1 MSSSGRFM
9 SASNEMGAI
18 GKARQ
23 GTPANAWGCRGRWG
37 WLKKVESIR
46 QSIIE
51 RRNRLGWSNKIL
63 AEKSNVPYSAIVR
76 MEKGTGYWAD
86 YFIQID
92 STLNKAIK
100 TLPLI
105 EEKQN
110 TDITKFITP
119 TNEKGLTNRKPSKK
133 RCGWALHHSQCIKC
147 GSSDKPHVSRGL
159 CKSCYDKDIEKRH
172 KDNERIQN
180 YGGSSK
186 LLTAE
191 YLTENYINQNKSLA
205 DIAKETNCTRQYVHK
220 KLKTCGIPLRSKSAA
235 RDLALTKDKLKFERF
250 NEDGTSSFVS
260 LKKVNVNEDFFSSW
274 SSAMAYVL
282 GIIYTDG
289 NLNPGRIREP
299 WRSKSSSTMPMI
311 SIAQKEPEL
320 LEKVLKLMDCDAKLY
335 FSKERIYGK
344 IKAGALYQFNISNE
358 KLYDGIVN
366 LGLTPNKSLT
376 MQFPNIP
383 DEFVRHFIR
392 GCWDGDG
399 SVYIDKHS
407 NKISANFVSGSRNFL
422 EVMIEN
428 LVKAGLPNR
437 TIHRHKHTK
446 TSCYFRFTGSQ
457 VPMLYYYFYDNVP
470 ETEYLERKFN
480 LFRLSLEMN
489 AKN

>member
-1 MSSSGRFM
+1 
-9 SASNEMGAI
+9 
-18 GKARQ
+18 
-23 GTPANAWGCRGRWG
+23 
-37 WLKKVESIR
+37 VESIR

-51 RRNRLGWSNKIL
+51 RRNRLGWSDKIL
-63 AEKSNVPYSAIVR
+63 AKKSNVPYIVIRRMLEGSSCLDGYISQINSSLDEAIKSLSAIGKEQKQTKLQFSEDLTTNSNNSAKR
-76 MEKGTGYWAD
+76 KYRWAR
-86 YFIQID
+86 QH
-92 STLNKAIK
+92 N
-100 TLPLI
+100 
-105 EEKQN
+105 
-110 TDITKFITP
+110 
-119 TNEKGLTNRKPSKK
+119 
-133 RCGWALHHSQCIKC
+133 QCIKC

-191 YLTENYINQNKSLA
+191 YLKENYTKQTKSLS
-205 DIAKETNCTRQYVHK
+205 DIAKETNCSRQYVHK
-220 KLKTCGIPLRSKSAA
+220 KLKEHYIPLRSKSAA
-235 RDLALTKDKLKFERF
+235 RDLALTKDKLKFERL

-274 SSAMAYVL
+274 SAAMAYVL
-282 GIIYTDG
+282 GVIYTDG

-311 SIAQKEPEL
+311 SIAQKETEL
-320 LEKVLKLMDCDAKLY
+320 LEKVLKLMDCDSKLY

-358 KLYDGIVN
+358 KLYDDIVN

-399 SVYIDKHS
+399 SVYIEKKS
-407 NKISANFVSGSRNFL
+407 NKVCANFVSGSKDFL
-422 EVMIEN
+422 EAMVGN
-428 LVKAGLPNR
+428 LVKAGLPDR
-437 TIHRHKHTK
+437 TIHRHHHTK
-446 TSCYFRFTGSQ
+446 TSCYFRFTGFQ
-457 VPMLYYYFYDNVP
+457 VPMLYHYLYDNVT

-489 AKN
+489 GK

>member
-1 MSSSGRFM
+1 MDS
-9 SASNEMGAI
+9 
-18 GKARQ
+18 
-23 GTPANAWGCRGRWG
+23 
-37 WLKKVESIR
+37 LIR
-46 QSIIE
+46 SIIE
-51 RRNRLGWSNKIL
+51 RRNRLGWSNETL
-63 AEKSNVPYSAIVR
+63 AEKSNVPYSVIVR

-100 TLPLI
+100 TLPAI
-105 EEKQN
+105 ERQLKQ
-110 TDITKFITP
+110 TQLQFYTP
-119 TNEKGLTNRKPSKK
+119 INENDSTNRNPLGK
-133 RCGWALHHSQCIKC
+133 RGGWARQHNQCIKC

-159 CKSCYDKDIEKRH
+159 CKSCYDKDIEGRH

-180 YGGSSK
+180 YGRSSK

-191 YLTENYINQNKSLA
+191 YLTENYTKQNKSLS
-205 DIAKETNCTRQYVHK
+205 DIAKETNCSRQYVHK
-220 KLKTCGIPLRSKSAA
+220 KLKACGIPLRNKSAA
-235 RDLALTKDKLKFERF
+235 RDLALIKDKLKFERL
-250 NEDGTSSFVS
+250 NNDGTSYFVS
-260 LKKVNVNEDFFSSW
+260 VKKINVNEDFFSSW
-274 SSAMAYVL
+274 SPAMAYVL
-282 GIIYTDG
+282 GVICTDG

-358 KLYDGIVN
+358 KLYDDIVN

-407 NKISANFVSGSRNFL
+407 NKISANFVSGSCDFL

-428 LVKAGLPNR
+428 LVKARLPNR

-457 VPMLYYYFYDNVP
+457 VPMLYHYFYDNVP